1 MKLNHCDKCPKRH
14 KCTLEYDK
22 DIQEWIVICPLMRAE
37 LNRIENGDIR
47 NKKNKH
53 RPQLRFEA
61 EMDRIEYIVFK
72 NKVYG
77 AYDGD

>member
-1 MKLNHCDKCPKRH
+1 
-14 KCTLEYDK
+14 
-22 DIQEWIVICPLMRAE
+22 MRAE